1 MQPREPANTK
11 ENDVNVCVGP
21 QAVALG
27 KQQRGPV
34 SEAAA
39 EARPDNPRRVGLAP
53 RKDHAAAGPSAPAA
67 VPMFIRGAR
76 LAVAPPVEARAPLSF
91 QEQVELDPL
100 RPPPQP
106 WGNPWGNSSSGSA
119 RLATAA
125 AGSSVPAAAPALHT
139 PGFLEEQVERMRQL
153 AVEKQLRA
161 AFSAAAMSNAAA
173 AEKAAVEKAAA
184 ETAAAG
190 ISALVAEKAAA
201 EEEVAED
208 APAPPKPAAEA
219 SAASSPAAAL
229 AAAKATGRRKGRGEE
244 EPEPTGTPLERCALI
259 LSALLKRKDAYWFAD
274 PVPKDTEDYFTTI
287 SSPTDYGSI
296 QSKLEAAGYP
306 DADAF
311 ASDVWLV
318 ASNAIHLLLLLLL
331 LLTLGPY
338 SPNPNQVRLV
348 ASNAVTYS
356 PEADNSCNKAARA
369 HLNEFEKQFLK
380 QGLATDDGAAAA
392 QAAEAAKPKRA
403 KRS

>member
-1 MQPREPANTK
+1 MPACWLTYVPVGKLRIQPASPTTIMQPREPANTK

-27 KQQRGPV
+27 KQQRGQV

-39 EARPDNPRRVGLAP
+39 EARPNNPRRAGLAP

-125 AGSSVPAAAPALHT
+125 AGSSVPAAAPALHA

-184 ETAAAG
+184 EKAA
-190 ISALVAEKAAA
+190 VEKAATEQKA
-201 EEEVAED
+201 AED
-208 APAPPKPAAEA
+208 GLAPAV
-219 SAASSPAAAL
+219 
-229 AAAKATGRRKGRGEE
+229 R
-244 EPEPTGTPLERCALI
+244 
-259 LSALLKRKDAYWFAD
+259 
-274 PVPKDTEDYFTTI
+274 
-287 SSPTDYGSI
+287 
-296 QSKLEAAGYP
+296 
-306 DADAF
+306 
-311 ASDVWLV
+311 
-318 ASNAIHLLLLLLL
+318 
-331 LLTLGPY
+331 
-338 SPNPNQVRLV
+338 RLV
-348 ASNAVTYS
+348 FSPPSNSVHAVRHLDLGRLDIR
-356 PEADNSCNKAARA
+356 EAGD
-369 HLNEFEKQFLK
+369 E
-380 QGLATDDGAAAA
+380 
-392 QAAEAAKPKRA
+392 
-403 KRS
+403 